1 MHTRIRYAAL
11 LAAALSTNAQA
22 QATLS
27 GAMRASID
35 SAANE
40 IITRTGTPSAS
51 IAVVMDGAIAYTNAY
66 GNARLDPVTAA
77 TPSMRYSIGSVSKQF
92 TATLILRLVEQNKL
106 SLNDRI
112 SRWFPDVTRAK
123 DITVRQLLAM
133 TSGISDYWAQDY
145 VMSPMLRPI
154 TAQQIVDQFAKAKLD
169 FEPGSKYQ
177 YSNTNYVM
185 LGMIIEKVTGK
196 PFLDVL
202 RSNILTPLKL
212 TSAYIV
218 DDDALP
224 SSDPDRYTRYALGP
238 NRVGPKEGKGWLY
251 AAGELAMTSRD
262 LARWDIGVINHELMK
277 PASYRA
283 QQTATILNDGRPSNY
298 ALGVQVGTWN
308 GHRIVTHSGG
318 VSGFT
323 TQNSVFPDD
332 RAAVVVFV
340 NTDATPAAGQIQS
353 AIFRIL
359 FATAIDAPTAAAVAQ
374 MKTILA
380 GLQAGTIDRSLFTQ
394 NANDYFSESTL
405 ADFKS
410 SLGSLGSCGTI
421 SQSTTNSRGGMNYRV
436 FDVKCGSTNIN
447 IATYTMADGKL
458 EQLLITPP

>member
-1 MHTRIRYAAL
+1 M
-11 LAAALSTNAQA
+11 
-22 QATLS
+22 
-27 GAMRASID
+27 
-35 SAANE
+35 
-40 IITRTGTPSAS
+40 
-51 IAVVMDGAIAYTNAY
+51 
-66 GNARLDPVTAA
+66 
-77 TPSMRYSIGSVSKQF
+77 
-92 TATLILRLVEQNKL
+92 
-106 SLNDRI
+106 
-112 SRWFPDVTRAK
+112 
-123 DITVRQLLAM
+123 
-133 TSGISDYWAQDY
+133 
-145 VMSPMLRPI
+145 
-154 TAQQIVDQFAKAKLD
+154 
-169 FEPGSKYQ
+169 
-177 YSNTNYVM
+177 
-185 LGMIIEKVTGK
+185 
-196 PFLDVL
+196 
-202 RSNILTPLKL
+202 
-212 TSAYIV
+212 
-218 DDDALP
+218 
-224 SSDPDRYTRYALGP
+224 
-238 NRVGPKEGKGWLY
+238 
-251 AAGELAMTSRD
+251 
-262 LARWDIGVINHELMK
+262 
-277 PASYRA
+277 
-283 QQTATILNDGRPSNY
+283 
-298 ALGVQVGTWN
+298 QVGTWN

-421 SQSTTNSRGGMNYRV
+421 SQSTTNSRGGMTYRV

-447 IATYTMADGKL
+447 VATYTMANGKL